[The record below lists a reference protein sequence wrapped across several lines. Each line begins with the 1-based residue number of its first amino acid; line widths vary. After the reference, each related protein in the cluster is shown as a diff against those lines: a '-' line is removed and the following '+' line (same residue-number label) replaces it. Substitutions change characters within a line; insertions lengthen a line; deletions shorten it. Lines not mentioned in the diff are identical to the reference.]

1 MLIGT
6 EEAIVFDND
15 ADWDRSQT
23 ALWDAG
29 FGDGLPV
36 VVPTVSRLED
46 MLRGV
51 PDRSA
56 SLGHLPPLFGELTLE
71 ALAYCCV
78 LAGCRPAELPVVAT
92 AAHATLDADFNLLGI
107 QTTTGT
113 PTVCTIVHGPIVDAL
128 NMNAGT
134 NCLGPGN
141 RANAVIG
148 RAIQLVLTIIGGAKP
163 GIADMATMGQP
174 GKYTFCFAEGRHDL
188 VPSLATRKG
197 IPAGTSAVTVIGVS
211 GTLEV
216 LPRSP
221 ADTAELV
228 LLAMRDAMHGARMA
242 YGGGRARAGREQFIL
257 LPPEIADL
265 IQKRGFTLDDAQNFI
280 WRESPAWP
288 DEKPWPLAAS
298 AQDIHFVLTGGA
310 GAKMTCLPPWGGGTQ
325 SVTLP
330 LLF

>member
-1 MLIGT
+1 MLVGT
-6 EEAIVFDND
+6 EEAIFFESDS
-15 ADWDRSQT
+15 DWDNHQA
-23 ALWDAG
+23 ALWEAG

-36 VVPTVSRLED
+36 VVPTMSRLEE

-51 PDRSA
+51 ADHSA

-71 ALAYCCV
+71 AIAYCCV

-113 PTVCTIVHGPIVDAL
+113 PTVCTIVHGPVVDAL

-141 RANAVIG
+141 RANASIG

-174 GKYTFCFAEGRHDL
+174 GKYAFCFAEGHHSL
-188 VPSLATRKG
+188 VPSLATLKG
-197 IPAGTSAVTVIGVS
+197 ISPGTNAITVIGVS

-221 ADTAELV
+221 ADTAELA
-228 LLAMRDAMHGARMA
+228 LLAMRDAMHGSRMA
-242 YGGGRARAGREQFIL
+242 YGGGRARASQEQFIL
-257 LPPEIADL
+257 VPPEIADL
-265 IQKRGFTLDDAQNFI
+265 IQKRGFTLPDARNFI
-280 WRESPAWP
+280 WQESPGSL
-288 DEKPWPLAAS
+288 DGKPWPLATS

-310 GAKMTCLPPWGGGTQ
+310 GVKMTCLAPWGGDTK